1 MDILRC
7 RNKHRGNGVSA
18 RASRSHEEASIEMF
32 RKDPDFAT
40 AYLNHVLLEGSQ
52 EDLLLALR
60 YMSEAFGGIASL
72 ANRAGL
78 NPKTLY
84 RTLSARGNPE
94 LRSLSALLR
103 AMGMTLAVQPLERPA
118 SRPRTGVRRV

>member
-1 MDILRC
+1 
-7 RNKHRGNGVSA
+7 
-18 RASRSHEEASIEMF
+18 MF

-40 AYLNHVLLEGSQ
+40 AYLNHVLSEGSQ

-72 ANRAGL
+72 ANSTGL

-118 SRPRTGVRRV
+118 GRPRTGVRRV

>member
-1 MDILRC
+1 
-7 RNKHRGNGVSA
+7 
-18 RASRSHEEASIEMF
+18 MF

-40 AYLNHVLLEGSQ
+40 AYLNHVLLEGGQ

-60 YMSEAFGGIASL
+60 HMSQAFGGIASL
-72 ANRAGL
+72 ANSTGL

>member
-1 MDILRC
+1 
-7 RNKHRGNGVSA
+7 
-18 RASRSHEEASIEMF
+18 MF
-32 RKDPDFAT
+32 RDDPAFAT
-40 AYLNHVLLEGSQ
+40 AYLNHVLLEGNS

-60 YMSEAFGGIASL
+60 YMSEAFGGVPRL
-72 ANRAGL
+72 AEGAGL

-103 AMGMTLAVQPLERPA
+103 AMGMTLAVQPLAGPSARA
-118 SRPRTGVRRV
+118 RTGARRT

>member
-1 MDILRC
+1 MSP
-7 RNKHRGNGVSA
+7 K
-18 RASRSHEEASIEMF
+18 ASRSHEEASIEMF

-40 AYLNHVLLEGSQ
+40 AYLNHVLMEGNH

-60 YMSEAFGGIASL
+60 YMSEAFGGIPRL
-72 ANRAGL
+72 AHSAGL

-118 SRPRTGVRRV
+118 SRPRSGARRA